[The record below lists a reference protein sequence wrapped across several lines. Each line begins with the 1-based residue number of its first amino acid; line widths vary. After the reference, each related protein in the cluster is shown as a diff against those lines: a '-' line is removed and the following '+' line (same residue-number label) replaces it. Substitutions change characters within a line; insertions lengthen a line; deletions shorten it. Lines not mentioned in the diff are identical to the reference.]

1 MLELLLSKQF
11 AEIALLLLGV
21 LGVIGMLRIH
31 AATSQM
37 AALIREFSQWQPSAS
52 DENSFLQYKG
62 SVQNFCMRTG
72 NRICGMWLAFLDEVK
87 IHPHGSTAMATCT
100 GDALE
105 KLRENLLFAYGTSNR
120 VARNTGS
127 ILAGMGLSCGLG
139 ILCAA
144 ALKAAPYFSSASAA
158 GKGQLGDQG
167 LAVLIAGGGL
177 ALLTASFSLLSSV
190 AANAFERSQLTRA
203 EREVDRLIAIM
214 RMQIPINVREN
225 AGERTSAA
233 AQHTVQLS
241 DHSVGVVANAVAAGF
256 QHFASAESERRALS
270 QEDSANLKKIQSS
283 LQEYIAN
290 TALSAS
296 TANAVNEIKASSE
309 QSKELRNTVTAAL
322 SQFVDLGTAQSKFWE
337 SVLLELRSNTE
348 STLSLGKALT
358 HVSQTSQVGQTAQV
372 GQAQQAM
379 TTNSTDLN
387 IPQDLISV
395 ISEIKECVGVVTK
408 KIDKLDKGIA
418 QDVDDLLAQAKKSQ
432 SILVQTLTERLDSPV
447 AHPVHRAPEPEPV
460 LDKNEFNLGSESKSE
475 IELAA
480 LEPKAKSKIKRI
492 RVQPIGRSS
501 SRKKVTEEDVLNIKN
516 LMTET
521 RKGLSRAVERA
532 QESTG
537 ADNELTEFCNDAA
550 AAINKLIQLIIEQTE
565 ARMSRYGNAYEPL
578 AESNT
583 FVCEILSQALID
595 IGDFRRQGAPA
606 AEQASRNLLHDL
618 VGRIG
623 NLEEFLPISHQ
634 ANRLRRPNVNKM
646 EIAWNR
652 AQKAAAR
659 HKSWLTP
666 SKSALK
672 QKSRENKIEHFR
684 KLAEDLKSRIAQLQ
698 QAIETSVIDQVSHWP
713 SVLDQARQVREST
726 RLIAT
731 TGSRWARAS
740 ASKNP
745 NIHGGIA
752 QIIQAVEVTEELLL
766 VAAAEKDP
774 TDNSTAAPR

>member
-1 MLELLLSKQF
+1 MLEMLLSKQF

-21 LGVIGMLRIH
+21 LGAMGMQQIY
-31 AATSQM
+31 AATSKM
-37 AALIREFSQWQPSAS
+37 AALAREFSQWQPSAS
-52 DENSFLQYKG
+52 DENSFFQYKG
-62 SVQNFCMRTG
+62 SVQNFCMRSG
-72 NRICGMWLAFLDEVK
+72 NRICSMWLAFLDEVK
-87 IHPHGSTAMATCT
+87 LQPHGGGAIATCT

-127 ILAGMGLSCGLG
+127 IVAGIGLSCGLG

-144 ALKAAPYFSSASAA
+144 ALKAAPFFASASGAA
-158 GKGQLGDQG
+158 KGQLGDQG
-167 LAVLIAGGGL
+167 LSVLIAGGGL
-177 ALLTASFSLLSSV
+177 ALLTASVSLLSSV
-190 AANAFERSQLTRA
+190 VANAFERSQLARA

-214 RMQIPINVREN
+214 RMQLGINVD
-225 AGERTSAA
+225 ERNPASI
-233 AQHTVQLS
+233 QQTVELS
-241 DHSVGVVANAVAAGF
+241 DHSVGIVANAVSAGF
-256 QHFASAESERRALS
+256 QHLASADSDRHALRN
-270 QEDSANLKKIQSS
+270 EDSTNLKKIQSS
-283 LQEYIAN
+283 LEEYIAN
-290 TALSAS
+290 SARS
-296 TANAVNEIKASSE
+296 ANATTEIKASCE
-309 QSKELRNTVTAAL
+309 ESKELRKTVTAAL

-348 STLSLGKALT
+348 STLSLGKAIT
-358 HVSQTSQVGQTAQV
+358 DISQVSQPGQPPEA
-372 GQAQQAM
+372 
-379 TTNSTDLN
+379 TTVDSNELN
-387 IPQDLISV
+387 LAQDLISV
-395 ISEIKECVGVVTK
+395 ISEIKESVNVVTR
-408 KIDKLDKGIA
+408 KIDKLDQGIA

-432 SILVQTLTERLDSPV
+432 SILVQTLTERFDSPS
-447 AHPVHRAPEPEPV
+447 AHSAQPAREAEPAHEHNESTGGAELESPLPV
-460 LDKNEFNLGSESKSE
+460 
-475 IELAA
+475 
-480 LEPKAKSKIKRI
+480 LEPKAKTRIKRI
-492 RVQPIGRSS
+492 RVRPITRSA
-501 SRKKVTEEDVLNIKN
+501 SRKKVTEEEVLNLKN

-537 ADNELTEFCNDAA
+537 ADNELTDFCNDTA

-565 ARMSRYGNAYEPL
+565 ARMNRYGNAYEPL

-583 FVCEILSQALID
+583 FVCEILSQALVD

-606 AEQASRNLLHDL
+606 AEQASRDLLHDL
-618 VGRIG
+618 VVRIG

-646 EIAWNR
+646 EISWNR

-672 QKSRENKIEHFR
+672 HKSRENKIEHFR
-684 KLAEDLKSRIAQLQ
+684 KLSEDLTARIAQLQ
-698 QAIETSVIDQVSHWP
+698 QVIETSVIDQVSHWP

-726 RLIAT
+726 RQIAT

-745 NIHGGIA
+745 NNHGGIA

-766 VAAAEKDP
+766 ITSADKD
-774 TDNSTAAPR
+774 TTENNTAAPR